1 VRHGLARKCA
11 PFLAKPSSCDEPQ
24 RRASITLR
32 TPASHKWVGYGHK
45 RVNHSRDEFARQ
57 DGTHINGIEGFWALA
72 KVRLARF
79 RGMAPQTFWLHL
91 KECELTT
98 GGRTLDGWCSKFAA

>member
-1 VRHGLARKCA
+1 
-11 PFLAKPSSCDEPQ
+11 
-24 RRASITLR
+24 
-32 TPASHKWVGYGHK
+32 VGYGHK

-98 GGRTLDGWCSKFAA
+98 GGEPWTAGAQNLPHEPLN